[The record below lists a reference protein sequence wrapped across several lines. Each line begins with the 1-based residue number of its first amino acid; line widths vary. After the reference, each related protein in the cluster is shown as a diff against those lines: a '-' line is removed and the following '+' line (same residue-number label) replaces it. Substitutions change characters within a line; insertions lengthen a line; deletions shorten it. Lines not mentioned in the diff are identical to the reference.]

1 MNISLIAAIT
11 SKMYHAQ
18 FLSNVIHDS
27 LIKTERALF
36 PIQYMTEVITVTF
49 FTRGAAQTVERKSF
63 SPKH

>member
-11 SKMYHAQ
+11 SKMYQ

-27 LIKTERALF
+27 LTLF
-36 PIQYMTEVITVTF
+36 PIQYMTEVFTVTF